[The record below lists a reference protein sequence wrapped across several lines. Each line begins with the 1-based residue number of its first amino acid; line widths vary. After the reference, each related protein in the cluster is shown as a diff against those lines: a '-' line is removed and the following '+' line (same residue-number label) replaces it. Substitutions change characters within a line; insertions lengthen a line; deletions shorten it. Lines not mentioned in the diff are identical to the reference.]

1 MSNWADGLGTGRAMC
16 GACAGRRFVVAAGGA
31 ELCPTC
37 GGVGRV
43 ADAVDGSGP
52 SAAEPLRPW
61 RVAAATLLLAVVGW
75 PALRFIDY
83 ALQVFLEY
91 AI

>member
-16 GACAGRRFVVAAGGA
+16 GACAGRRFLVAASGA
-31 ELCPTC
+31 ELCPAC

-43 ADAVDGSGP
+43 ADAVGGP
-52 SAAEPLRPW
+52 AQSAAEPLRPW